1 VLFAV
6 AGGLAAFRAPYLDY
20 AALGPEIILT
30 ATLVVAIL
38 VDLALDERSKTWVT
52 RLTGLGILASTL
64 PIFYMASQGISG
76 HARVMFGGAYV
87 TDTFSLVLKALL
99 LVSGF
104 VVFLLSFDYISE
116 GDYYEGEFAYLVLS
130 SLLGMVVMA
139 SARDLLTIFVA
150 LELLSI
156 PGYLLAG
163 WRKRDQ
169 RSNEASLKYYLLG
182 VLASSL
188 MLYGMS
194 LVYGLT
200 GSLVLSDIGH
210 KLSGAAGDKPIVG
223 VAIFLVIVGF
233 AFKISAVPFHLWAP
247 DTYEGA
253 PTPIT
258 AFLSVASKTAGFVAL
273 IELVYVGFGGR
284 GDVTRPI
291 FWVLA
296 ALTMTIGNLTALRQS
311 NVVRLLAYSSVAQAG
326 FILVPFAVAER
337 EKAPQYIASTVV
349 YLVLYAAMNLGAFAV
364 VIAVARRTRSGTIA
378 SYRGLFTYAPGL
390 ATIFTI
396 FLVSLAGIPPLAG
409 WYAKFAVV
417 RSLFIHFSGWSALLG
432 VIIAVNTAIAAA
444 YYLSL
449 IREMFFRPVEEGVD
463 TRPVRIPAPLFTA
476 LGLTAAFT
484 IVLGFIPGVVATLGD
499 RSTPAGACLTSA
511 PTDAPPPIA
520 DPAVKPGC
528 AAP

>member
-1 VLFAV
+1 MLS
-6 AGGLAAFRAPYLDY
+6 AAFRAPDLDY

-38 VDLALDERSKTWVT
+38 VDLALDERSKAWVT
-52 RLTGLGILASTL
+52 RLTGLGIAASTL
-64 PIFYMASQGISG
+64 PIFYMASEGITG
-76 HARVMFGGAYV
+76 EARVMFGGAYV

-99 LVSGF
+99 LVSAF
-104 VVFLLSFDYISE
+104 VVFLLSFDYIAD
-116 GDYYEGEFAYLVLS
+116 GDYYEGEFAYLILS

-194 LVYGLT
+194 LIYGFT
-200 GSLVLSDIGH
+200 GSLVLSEIGPR
-210 KLSGAAGDKPIVG
+210 LAGEAGDKPIVA

-253 PTPIT
+253 PTPVT
-258 AFLSVASKTAGFVAL
+258 AFLSVASKTAGFIAL
-273 IELVYVGFGGR
+273 IELVYVGFLGR
-284 GDVTRPI
+284 DDVTRPI

-326 FILVPFAVAER
+326 FILVPFAVADPDRAQE
-337 EKAPQYIASTVV
+337 YIAPTVV
-349 YLVLYAAMNLGAFAV
+349 YLLIYAAMNLGAFAV
-364 VIAVARRTRSGTIA
+364 VIAVARRTRSGSIA
-378 SYRGLFTYAPGL
+378 SYRGLFAYAPGL
-390 ATIFTI
+390 STIFSI
-396 FLVSLAGIPPLAG
+396 FLLSLAGLPPLAG
-409 WYAKFAVV
+409 WYAKFAVI
-417 RSLFIHFSGWSALLG
+417 RSLFSDITSWGVLLA
-432 VIIAVNTAIAAA
+432 VIVAVNTAIAAA
-444 YYLSL
+444 YYLQL

-463 TRPVRIPAPLFTA
+463 TRPVPITASLVTA
-476 LGLTAAFT
+476 LGITATFT
-484 IVLGFIPGVVATLGD
+484 IVLGFIPGAIATLGE
-499 RSTPAGACLTSA
+499 RSTLFG
-511 PTDAPPPIA
+511 
-520 DPAVKPGC
+520 G
-528 AAP
+528 

>member
-1 VLFAV
+1 M
-6 AGGLAAFRAPYLDY
+6 LAAFQAPHLDY

-38 VDLALDERSKTWVT
+38 VDLALDETSKAWVT
-52 RLTGLGILASTL
+52 RITGLGILVATL
-64 PIFYMASQGISG
+64 PIFYLADQGITG

-87 TDTFSLVLKALL
+87 TDSFALVLKGLL

-104 VVFLLSFDYISE
+104 VVFLLSFDYIGE
-116 GDYYEGEFAYLVLS
+116 GDYYEGEFAYLIVS

-150 LELLSI
+150 LELLSV

-163 WRKRDQ
+163 WRKRDE

-194 LVYGLT
+194 LLYGFT
-200 GSLVLSDIGH
+200 GSLLLTDIGS
-210 KLSGAAGDKPIVG
+210 KLAGSAGDKPVVA

-253 PTPIT
+253 PTPVT
-258 AFLSVASKTAGFVAL
+258 AFLSVATKTAGFIAL
-273 IELVYVGFGGR
+273 FELAFVGFGGR

-291 FWVLA
+291 FWILA
-296 ALTMTIGNLTALRQS
+296 ALTMTVGNLTALRQA
-311 NVVRLLAYSSVAQAG
+311 NIVRLLAYSSVAQAG
-326 FILVPFAVAER
+326 FILVPFAVATPAQAQE
-337 EKAPQYIASTVV
+337 YIGSAVV
-349 YLVLYAAMNLGAFAV
+349 YLLLYAGMNLGAFAV
-364 VIAVARRTRSGTIA
+364 VIAVARRTRSGSIA
-378 SYRGLFTYAPGL
+378 SYRGLFSYAPGL
-390 ATIFTI
+390 ATAFSI
-396 FLVSLAGIPPLAG
+396 FLLSLAGIPPLAG

-417 RSLFIHFSGWSALLG
+417 RSLFVDVTFASAALG
-432 VIIAVNTAIAAA
+432 VLVAVNTVIAAT
-444 YYLSL
+444 YYLKI

-463 TRPVRIPAPLFTA
+463 VRPVRIPAPLVTA
-476 LGLTAAFT
+476 LGITVSVT
-484 IVLGFIPGVVATLGD
+484 IVLGFVPGIAARLGHLSTLF
-499 RSTPAGACLTSA
+499 AG
-511 PTDAPPPIA
+511 
-520 DPAVKPGC
+520 
-528 AAP
+528 